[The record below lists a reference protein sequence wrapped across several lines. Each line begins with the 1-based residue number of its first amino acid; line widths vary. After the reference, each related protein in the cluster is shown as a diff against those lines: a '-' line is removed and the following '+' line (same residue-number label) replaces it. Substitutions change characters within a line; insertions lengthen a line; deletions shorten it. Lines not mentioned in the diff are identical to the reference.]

1 MVDCG
6 SISAAAQKLFVA
18 QPSLSRTI
26 NALEKEMG
34 CELLERTSKG
44 VRPTQTGRQMYYYAQ
59 SILDKFQML
68 ERLRDTQDARLVS
81 RLHVAVVLLFL
92 KDELLLHVYEHMA
105 AQDTELC
112 FYETT
117 LEPALEKVA
126 ALDAEIGLAVVND
139 TQLPVFL
146 KMAAGKNVCV
156 TPLDDP
162 RPMYVHVRRDRPL
175 AKADGLECRRLFEYP
190 RVLLPGDFFSHLNQT
205 LLDDLRCLSEWPR
218 RTITVK
224 SYHSVLR
231 MLRSTNGY
239 IVGNAWQRE
248 ELQCSQIC
256 SVPLTDA
263 PVQMNLLL
271 LHRDR
276 EELSQPARSFLKQF
290 AEDLNLKKPY
300 QF

>member
-1 MVDCG
+1 
-6 SISAAAQKLFVA
+6 
-18 QPSLSRTI
+18 
-26 NALEKEMG
+26 
-34 CELLERTSKG
+34 
-44 VRPTQTGRQMYYYAQ
+44 
-59 SILDKFQML
+59 
-68 ERLRDTQDARLVS
+68 
-81 RLHVAVVLLFL
+81 
-92 KDELLLHVYEHMA
+92 MA

-162 RPMYVHVRRDRPL
+162 RPMYVHVRRDHPL
-175 AKADGLECRRLFEYP
+175 AKADGLECRRSFEYP

-205 LLDDLRCLSEWPR
+205 LLDDLRRPSEWPR
-218 RTITVK
+218 RTITVN

-248 ELQCSQIC
+248 ELQCSQTV
-256 SVPLTDA
+256 SYTHLPRPFAGRGFQTVPFPAGPPVLSARRPRPADA
-263 PVQMNLLL
+263 PPP
-271 LHRDR
+271 
-276 EELSQPARSFLKQF
+276 ERSR
-290 AEDLNLKKPY
+290 
-300 QF
+300 

>member
-1 MVDCG
+1 MQRRQLQYFIEVVDCG

-44 VRPTQTGRQMYYYAQ
+44 GAPTQTGRQMYYYAQ

-81 RLHVAVVLLFL
+81 RLHVAVALLFL
-92 KDELLLHVYEHMA
+92 KMNFCCMFTSTWQRRIPSCA
-105 AQDTELC
+105 

-162 RPMYVHVRRDRPL
+162 RPMYVHVRRDHPL

-190 RVLLPGDFFSHLNQT
+190 RVLLPGDFSAT
-205 LLDDLRCLSEWPR
+205 
-218 RTITVK
+218 
-224 SYHSVLR
+224 
-231 MLRSTNGY
+231 
-239 IVGNAWQRE
+239 
-248 ELQCSQIC
+248 
-256 SVPLTDA
+256 
-263 PVQMNLLL
+263 
-271 LHRDR
+271 
-276 EELSQPARSFLKQF
+276 
-290 AEDLNLKKPY
+290 
-300 QF
+300 